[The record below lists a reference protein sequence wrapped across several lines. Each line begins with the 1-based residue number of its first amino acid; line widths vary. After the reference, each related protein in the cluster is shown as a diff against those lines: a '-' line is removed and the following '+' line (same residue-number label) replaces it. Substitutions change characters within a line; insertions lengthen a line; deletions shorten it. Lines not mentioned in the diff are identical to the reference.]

1 MGFFKPAGDA
11 GDPGD
16 DPVAGDEGSP
26 EGVEAVGDVDE
37 ADGLAEAGGE
47 LGDGGVPT
55 DG

>member
-11 GDPGD
+11 EGSEDAPL
-16 DPVAGDEGSP
+16 AGDEGSP
-26 EGVEAVGDVDE
+26 EEAEAVGDVDE
-37 ADGLAEAGGE
+37 AGGVGEADGE